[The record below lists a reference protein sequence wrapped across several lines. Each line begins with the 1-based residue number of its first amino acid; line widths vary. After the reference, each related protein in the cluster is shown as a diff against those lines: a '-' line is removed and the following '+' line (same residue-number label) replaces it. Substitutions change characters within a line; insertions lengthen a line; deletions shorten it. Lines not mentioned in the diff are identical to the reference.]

1 MEKDIFKLQ
10 LFLNHVS
17 SVVLLELILK
27 EEFVKS
33 VTSNVQPVLVLLQ
46 TVYLVLLVKFFTRED
61 VGLNAQQFLF
71 RK

>member
-17 SVVLLELILK
+17 SAVLLELILK
-27 EEFVKS
+27 EEFVKF
-33 VTSNVQPVLVLLQ
+33 VTSSVQLVLVLLQ
-46 TVYLVLLVKFFTRED
+46 TVFLVLLVKFSTRED
-61 VGLNAQQFLF
+61 VGLNAQQFLL